1 MAYVKNT
8 WATGDK
14 ITAAKMN
21 HLEDGVAGA
30 EGAVVSV
37 NGQTGAVVLDAND
50 VSAASVSALAH
61 TNDALDALFKLTR
74 GQAWDIVQD
83 NTTAYQKTIPSGTH
97 LSVLNGWGGK
107 SIVWNQM
114 IPIPGTNI
122 SKTENGVTFTDNRD
136 GSYTVYTT
144 ASGASAA
151 TSLAIPGTYSLGDQ
165 NLGKVLVR
173 GCPPNGSAS
182 TYGLKTEY
190 FEQTFS
196 DYGSGSIYENTTQ
209 YIAGNVVIAVK
220 QGTIITTP
228 ITFKPQWFYITQMFG
243 AGNEPSTV
251 EQFRALFPADYY
263 PYNAGETMHG
273 DVTGIVLKNDQQTTV
288 QTLTVPASVRALTG
302 YGQTGSAVTYNAGAK
317 TWAYTYNGVTTD
329 ITDLMAD
336 FENYLNEAEPGGTL
350 TFVNSHGADYG
361 IPVPSQIDNYR
372 NLSEVTP

>member
-1 MAYVKNT
+1 MAYDKNT
-8 WATGDK
+8 WVHGDK
-14 ITAAKMN
+14 ITAEKMN
-21 HLEDGVAGA
+21 HLEDGVAG
-30 EGAVVSV
+30 
-37 NGQTGAVVLDAND
+37 
-50 VSAASVSALAH
+50 AASVSALAH
-61 TNDALDALFKLTR
+61 TNDALGLLFKLTR
-74 GQAWDIVQD
+74 GQAWDIAQD

-122 SKTENGVTFTDNRD
+122 SKTENGVTFVDNRD
-136 GSYTVYTT
+136 GTYTVYTT

-151 TSLAIPGTYSLGDQ
+151 TSLAIPGTYTLGDP

-190 FEQTFS
+190 FDPTFT
-196 DYGSGSIYENTTQ
+196 DYGSGGIYENTTK

-251 EQFRALFPADYY
+251 EQFRALFPDDYY
-263 PYNAGETMHG
+263 PYSAGETMHG
-273 DVTGIVLKNDQQTTV
+273 DVTSIALKNAQQTTV
-288 QTLTVPASVRALTG
+288 KTLTVPAAVRALTG
-302 YGQTGSAVTYNAGAK
+302 YGQTGSAITYNAADK
-317 TWAYTYNGVTTD
+317 SWAYTYNGTTAD
-329 ITDLMAD
+329 ITDLMTGFD
-336 FENYLNEAEPGGTL
+336 NYLPGEPGGTL

-361 IPVPSQIDNYR
+361 IPVPSQIDHYR

>member
-1 MAYVKNT
+1 MAYDKNT
-8 WATGDK
+8 WVHGDK

-37 NGQTGAVVLDAND
+37 NGQTGAVVLNAND
-50 VSAASVSALAH
+50 VGAASVSALAH

-74 GQAWDIVQD
+74 GQAWDIAQD

-114 IPIPGTNI
+114 IQIPETNI

-136 GSYTVYTT
+136 GTYTVSTT

-151 TSLAIPGTYSLGDQ
+151 TSLAIPGTYSLGDPNQ
-165 NLGKVLVR
+165 GKVLVR
-173 GCPPNGSAS
+173 GCPPNGSAY
-182 TYGLKTEY
+182 TYGIETEY
-190 FEQTFS
+190 MTSRFS
-196 DYGSGSIYENTTQ
+196 DYGSGSISENDSQ
-209 YIAGNVVIAVK
+209 YIAGDVIISVK
-220 QGTIITTP
+220 QGIIITTP

-243 AGNEPSTV
+243 SGNEPSTV
-251 EQFRALFPADYY
+251 EQFRAMFPADYY
-263 PYNAGETMHG
+263 AYNAGETLHG
-273 DVTGIVLKNDQQTTV
+273 DVTSIVLKSAQQTTV
-288 QTLTVPASVRALTG
+288 KTLTVPAAVRALTG
-302 YGQTGSAVTYNAGAK
+302 YGQTGSAVAYNAGAK
-317 TWAYTYNGVTTD
+317 TWAYTYNGTTTD
-329 ITDLMAD
+329 ITDLMDD
-336 FENYLNEAEPGGTL
+336 FDNYLRSVEPGGTL
-350 TFVNSHGADYG
+350 TFVNSHGAEYG